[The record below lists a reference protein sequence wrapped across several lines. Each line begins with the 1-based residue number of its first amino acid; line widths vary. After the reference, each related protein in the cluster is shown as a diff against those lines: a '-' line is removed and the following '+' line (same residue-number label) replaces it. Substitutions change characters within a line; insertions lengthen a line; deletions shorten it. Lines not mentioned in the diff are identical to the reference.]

1 MREATN
7 AWAGIALM
15 RIVVLIVVIPSALAG
30 PVEEWN
36 SIFGGVSHDLGGSVR
51 FTSDGGFLITDLTY
65 SYGAGGDLSLVKAD
79 SNCTEQWNR
88 AYGGKGA
95 EDATSV

>member
-1 MREATN
+1 
-7 AWAGIALM
+7 M

-36 SIFGGVSHDLGGSVR
+36 SIFGGVSHDLGGSLR

-65 SYGAGGDLSLVKAD
+65 SYGAGGDLSLSRPTPTA
-79 SNCTEQWNR
+79 SGSGTGPTEAKELKMPHRSRRLQM
-88 AYGGKGA
+88 AV
-95 EDATSV
+95 SS